1 MLAKFGFSCW
11 NIYVCMACSSP
22 DSPDLSQIRTESVW
36 AKPVPYEQVCASG
49 AKTRE
54 HPALSGL
61 QRVSLPKVLP
71 GMPPELGNTRKS
83 PRKQSAQCKLLFEE
97 RGRKPLLLA
106 GGANLRVCGEPGA
119 PCAPGELYRTGQC
132 HARTVKGWWVWLA
145 KWISPRC
152 TSWAG
157 GHRGS

>member
-1 MLAKFGFSCW
+1 MSAWLAHLLTPQTFHRSEQKAFEPNLC
-11 NIYVCMACSSP
+11 
-22 DSPDLSQIRTESVW
+22 RTSKSVLL
-36 AKPVPYEQVCASG
+36 
-49 AKTRE
+49 E

-106 GGANLRVCGEPGA
+106 GGANLSVCGEPGA

-145 KWISPRC
+145 K
-152 TSWAG
+152 
-157 GHRGS
+157 